1 MSSAASGCTEEN
13 GTKIDFMK
21 QKEVSEKLRK
31 AEGSDQK
38 YETEK
43 TAFEVWPCPITW
55 TVSSGTAIFLSKK
68 DMSFPFSKLSLD
80 LKNVNYNWRY

>member
-43 TAFEVWPCPITW
+43 TAFEV
-55 TVSSGTAIFLSKK
+55 
-68 DMSFPFSKLSLD
+68 
-80 LKNVNYNWRY
+80 